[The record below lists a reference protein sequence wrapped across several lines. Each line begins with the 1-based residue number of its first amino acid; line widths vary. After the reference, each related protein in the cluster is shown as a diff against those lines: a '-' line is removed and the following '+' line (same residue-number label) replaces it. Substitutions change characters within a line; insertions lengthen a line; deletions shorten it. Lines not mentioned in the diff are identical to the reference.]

1 MNIILADFLKTNLTT
16 FAVIWVKRRQKA
28 GFLGLISSTRK
39 GEKGKSEEEERMRRE
54 KSNGCTHSF
63 YNGCLREKKLLDTKG
78 PFGGNVFKTLARII
92 IR

>member
-1 MNIILADFLKTNLTT
+1 MGE
-16 FAVIWVKRRQKA
+16 KA
-28 GFLGLISSTRK
+28 SKGRFLGPDKLHKERRK
-39 GEKGKSEEEERMRRE
+39 RKSEEEERMRRE

-63 YNGCLREKKLLDTKG
+63 YNGYLREKKLLDTKG